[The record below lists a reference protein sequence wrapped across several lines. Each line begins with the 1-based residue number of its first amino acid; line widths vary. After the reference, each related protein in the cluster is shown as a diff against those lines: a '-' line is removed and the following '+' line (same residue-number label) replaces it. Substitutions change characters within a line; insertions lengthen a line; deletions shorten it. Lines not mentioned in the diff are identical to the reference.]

1 MRGAFSRML
10 TLPADVDEKNAKAE
24 LRDGMLEV
32 RLPKLEQAKKTDIK
46 IE

>member
-1 MRGAFSRML
+1 MV

-24 LRDGMLEV
+24 LRDGVLV
-32 RLPKLEQAKKTDIK
+32 VTLPKLEQAKKTDIE